1 MLIPGNQIFS
11 SMCDMYILMVWIF
24 QAQKIAEHRR
34 KYERKQ
40 KERLVNERKEH
51 LKKAKEENERAQRVS
66 WNTNKCHVQASVD
79 QSVQSDEDDRGL

>member
-1 MLIPGNQIFS
+1 
-11 SMCDMYILMVWIF
+11 MVWIF

-51 LKKAKEENERAQRVS
+51 LRKAKEENERAQRVS
-66 WNTNKCHVQASVD
+66 WNTNKCQDQASVD
-79 QSVQSDEDDRGL
+79 QLVQSDKDGRGL